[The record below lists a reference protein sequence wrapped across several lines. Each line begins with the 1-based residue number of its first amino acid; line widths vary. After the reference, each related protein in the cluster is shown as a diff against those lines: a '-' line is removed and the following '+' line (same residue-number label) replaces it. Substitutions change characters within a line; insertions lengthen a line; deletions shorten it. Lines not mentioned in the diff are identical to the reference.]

1 MALLRRDDEWC
12 PAVRGDRLVHISATL
27 QERIDQ
33 VHMAL
38 ARSDEEQ
45 RRALVLRKGVAIDV
59 ARVGMYVTTEPVRQ
73 PSGAVAGVAG
83 RADRPPLFT
92 RRSQSE

>member
-38 ARSDEEQ
+38 ARSDEEGHL
-45 RRALVLRKGVAIDV
+45 AV
-59 ARVGMYVTTEPVRQ
+59 VTKPIAAGCTPLYMAAQE
-73 PSGAVAGVAG
+73 GHLAVV
-83 RADRPPLFT
+83 
-92 RRSQSE
+92 

>member
-45 RRALVLRKGVAIDV
+45 RRALVLRKGVS
-59 ARVGMYVTTEPVRQ
+59 
-73 PSGAVAGVAG
+73 PSTSFVLGC
-83 RADRPPLFT
+83 T
-92 RRSQSE
+92 